1 MMTHHRTCHLCEANC
16 GLLID
21 VEDDCITAIRGDADD
36 PLSCGYLCPKA
47 YGLKDSHEDPDRIVR
62 PMIKRDGDW
71 TETSWNEA
79 LAFAAEGIHRVQS
92 ENGPDS
98 VATYLGNPTAHHL
111 PAILGGSA
119 FIKALGSRTRFS
131 ASSVDQFP
139 RMLAAYLVYGAQLA
153 IPVPDLERTKHL
165 VILGANPLVSNGS
178 LMTAPGMKRRLR
190 EIRERGG
197 KVVVIDPRRTETAK
211 AADEHVFIRP
221 GTDALFLLA
230 VVHTIFDEDLV
241 DLGACEGHVDNIDH
255 LRDMSRDFTP
265 ERVSDATAIP
275 AEVIRRMTREFA
287 GAESAAFY
295 SRIGTCVQA
304 YGTLASYLV
313 DVVNIMTGR
322 LDRPGGM
329 MFPQPALPLSSKGHY
344 GKWSSRVRGIPEFG
358 GELPVVALAEEIE
371 TPGEGQIRALF
382 TMAGNPVLSC
392 PNGRRLD
399 RAFADLDF
407 MVSVDPAL
415 NETTRHADVIL
426 PSRRPLENANY
437 SAILL
442 QLAVRDTGKF
452 SPAVFPTSPDS
463 KSEWNILA
471 DLTRKLVDLREAA
484 GQNDLAARARAIA
497 DGFFSADLQTILD
510 SLVSSGPYNISLQDL
525 VDHPSGMDFGSLK
538 QGRLSKAV
546 QHEDGNVKLQ
556 HPQISQEIS
565 ILRADLEAGQLRGVR
580 LVDVREEPEE
590 FLLVGRRQLRSNNS
604 WMHNCPTL
612 IKGPDRCT
620 LLMHDADGRRLGL
633 RAGQEVRVT
642 SRVGEVRVPVQLTA
656 DMMPGVVSLPHG
668 FGHGRP
674 GIRARL
680 ASEHAGVSMND
691 LTDDAA
697 CEGLMGNAVLTGVP
711 VRVSARA
718 D

>member
-1 MMTHHRTCHLCEANC
+1 MTTHHRTCHLCEANC

-21 VEDDCITAIRGDADD
+21 VEDDRISAIRGDPDD
-36 PLSCGYLCPKA
+36 PLSRGYLCPKA
-47 YGLKDSHEDPDRIVR
+47 YGLKDSHEDPDRIVK

-71 TETSWNEA
+71 QEVSWEDA
-79 LAFAAEGIHRVQS
+79 IAFAAEGIDGVQS
-92 ENGPDS
+92 KYGADS
-98 VATYLGNPTAHHL
+98 VATYVGNPTAHNL
-111 PAILGGSA
+111 PAILGGPT

-139 RMLAAYLVYGAQLA
+139 RMLAAYFIYGAQLA
-153 IPVPDLERTKHL
+153 IPVPDLERTKYL
-165 VILGANPLVSNGS
+165 VILGGNPLVSNGS

-221 GTDALFLLA
+221 GTDALLLLA
-230 VVHTIFDEDLV
+230 IVHTIFDEDLV
-241 DLGACEGHVDNIDH
+241 ELGECRGYVDNIDH
-255 LRDMSRDFTP
+255 LRNMSRDFAP
-265 ERVSDATAIP
+265 EKVEEATGIP
-275 AEVIRRMTREFA
+275 AAVIRRVTREFA
-287 GAESAAFY
+287 AAESAAFY

-313 DVVNIMTGR
+313 DVVNILTGR

-329 MFPQPALPLSSKGHY
+329 MFPQPAVPLSSKGHY

-371 TPGEGQIRALF
+371 TPGDGQVRGLF

-399 RAFADLDF
+399 RAFASLDF

-426 PSRRPLENANY
+426 PSRRPLENPNY

-442 QLAVRDTGKF
+442 QLAVRDIGKF
-452 SPAVFPTSPDS
+452 SPPVFPPSPGS
-463 KSEWNILA
+463 KSEWEILA
-471 DLTRKLVDLREAA
+471 ELTRKLVERREAA
-484 GQNDLAARARAIA
+484 GRRDLAARAKAIA
-497 DGFFSADLQTILD
+497 GGFFSAGLETILD
-510 SLVSSGPYNISLQDL
+510 SLVRSGPYDISLQDL
-525 VDHPSGMDFGSLK
+525 VDRPSGIDFGPLK
-538 QGRLSKAV
+538 PARLSKAV
-546 QHEDGNVKLQ
+546 RHEDGKLKLQ
-556 HPQISQEIS
+556 HPQINREIS
-565 ILRADLEAGQLRGVR
+565 ILQEDLEAGQLRGVR
-580 LVDVREEPEE
+580 VAGGDRTPQE

-612 IKGPDRCT
+612 IKGPNRCT
-620 LLMHDADGRRLGL
+620 LLMHDRDGERLGL
-633 RAGQEVRVT
+633 RGGQEVRVT
-642 SRVGEVRVPVQLTA
+642 SRVGEVTVPVELTA
-656 DMMPGVVSLPHG
+656 DMMSGVVSLPHG

-680 ASEHAGVSMND
+680 AAQNAGVSMND

-711 VRVSARA
+711 VRVSSCS